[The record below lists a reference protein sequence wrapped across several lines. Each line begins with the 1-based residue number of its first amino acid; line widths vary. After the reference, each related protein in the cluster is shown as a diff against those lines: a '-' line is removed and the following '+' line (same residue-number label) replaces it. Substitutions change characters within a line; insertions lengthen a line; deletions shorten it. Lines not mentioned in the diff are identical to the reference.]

1 MCGSRPCSDTPSRTR
16 DGDSR
21 SSWRVAGRP
30 PVANVGVTIVE
41 LIESERPRMTGIR
54 VDGDTAVAT
63 YSNGD
68 RTPLRKVDGRWL
80 IDSF

>member
-1 MCGSRPCSDTPSRTR
+1 
-16 DGDSR
+16 
-21 SSWRVAGRP
+21 
-30 PVANVGVTIVE
+30 
-41 LIESERPRMTGIR
+41 MTGIR